1 MILLLEQSNDNN
13 KLMEND
19 IKDDNFSYYHEYCRL
34 YLANTVLLTQMRQL
48 FNERNEL
55 SQKFCKLEKKG
66 EEIQQG

>member
-1 MILLLEQSNDNN
+1 
-13 KLMEND
+13 MEND

-55 SQKFCKLEKKG
+55 SQKFGKL
-66 EEIQQG
+66 